1 MRYLQRL
8 RLLGMLGLTL
18 GLTLVST
25 GDVHAADI
33 RFGYIDSSR
42 IFVEYKGAQEAQ
54 ARFDRQVQGWRD
66 EAVEKEKSVTQLR
79 TEVKDQAPILS
90 ALKRQ
95 EKEAALQRAITEYEA
110 FINDVWGPQG
120 KAQQE
125 NERATGDI
133 VAQIRT
139 AVEKVASSK
148 GLEVVLDSAGGF
160 LVYADKTLDLTPD
173 VINELNTMTP
183 GAKP

>member
-1 MRYLQRL
+1 MRYFQRL
-8 RLLGMLGLTL
+8 RRRAILGLSL
-18 GLTLVST
+18 GLCLAFATPVR
-25 GDVHAADI
+25 AADI

-42 IFVEYKGAQEAQ
+42 IFVDFKGAQEAQ

-66 EAVEKEKSVTQLR
+66 EATEKEKSVTQLR

-125 NERATGDI
+125 NERATGEI
-133 VAQIRT
+133 VTLIRT

-160 LVYADKTLDLTPD
+160 LVYADRTLDLTPD
-173 VINELNTMTP
+173 VINELNTLTP
-183 GAKP
+183 GSKP

>member
-1 MRYLQRL
+1 MRNLQRL
-8 RLLGMLGLTL
+8 RLCAMLGLL
-18 GLTLVST
+18 LV
-25 GDVHAADI
+25 GAVPARAADI

-42 IFVEYKGAQEAQ
+42 IFIEFKGAQEAQ

-66 EAVEKEKSVTQLR
+66 EATEKEKSVTQLR
-79 TEVKDQAPILS
+79 AEVRDQAPILS

-95 EKEAALQRAITEYEA
+95 EKEAALQRAIGEYES
-110 FINDVWGPQG
+110 FINDIWGPQG

-125 NERATGDI
+125 NERATGEI

-160 LVYADKTLDLTPD
+160 LVYADKTLDLTPA

-183 GAKP
+183 GSSKP

>member
-1 MRYLQRL
+1 MRYLRRL
-8 RLLGMLGLTL
+8 SGLAILGLL
-18 GLTLVST
+18 LACAIPAQ
-25 GDVHAADI
+25 AADI

-42 IFVEYKGAQEAQ
+42 IFIEYKGAQEAQ

-66 EAVEKEKSVTQLR
+66 EATEKEKSVTQLR
-79 TEVKDQAPILS
+79 AEARDQAPILS

-95 EKEAALQRAITEYEA
+95 EKEAALQRAITEYES
-110 FINDVWGPQG
+110 FINDIWGPQG

-133 VAQIRT
+133 VSIIRT
-139 AVEKVASSK
+139 AVERVATTK

-160 LVYADKTLDLTPD
+160 LVYADKTLDLTPAVLD
-173 VINELNTMTP
+173 ELNTLTP
-183 GAKP
+183 GGKKP